1 MLSLRDDPDIVR
13 LAHAGPWRRE
23 VHPTPGMIKDG
34 LIRRFW
40 NCRVDGLFARKGRN
54 PAASRS
60 PDRHRW
66 QAPPDP
72 RLKPRKNTH
81 FHLLKDA
88 SHTLRMEQPR
98 PLDGSKVQ
106 TLVNLPLPAPFGPIS
121 AWTVPRLIFRLTFL
135 TAKTAELLREARGLE
150 DDLRHV
156 SSLFVIFSAS

>member
-1 MLSLRDDPDIVR
+1 MGCSPEKV
-13 LAHAGPWRRE
+13 E
-23 VHPTPGMIKDG
+23 
-34 LIRRFW
+34 
-40 NCRVDGLFARKGRN
+40 N

-98 PLDGSKVQ
+98 PVDGSKVQ
-106 TLVNLPLPAPFGPIS
+106 TLGTYYTPS
-121 AWTVPRLIFRLTFL
+121 ADP
-135 TAKTAELLREARGLE
+135 AELMIVPHLKRSDRAVMTFHLS
-150 DDLRHV
+150 DK
-156 SSLFVIFSAS
+156 SLPY

>member
-1 MLSLRDDPDIVR
+1 MGCSP
-13 LAHAGPWRRE
+13 E
-23 VHPTPGMIKDG
+23 
-34 LIRRFW
+34 
-40 NCRVDGLFARKGRN
+40 N

-106 TLVNLPLPAPFGPIS
+106 TLGFLRKACQMNGKEFAEALHCDNAVLSRWENGGGFGAVTERTIRNTVWGILYRKVPAIQIEPGHFERMKIFSLPEGSEIS
-121 AWTVPRLIFRLTFL
+121 RLTL
-135 TAKTAELLREARGLE
+135 ERVRLKDRTLQRKTDEWDIAA
-150 DDLRHV
+150 
-156 SSLFVIFSAS
+156 